1 VQISVVQP
9 HELGA
14 AEIAAWHSMQRAT
27 PSLAGPFLCP
37 EFAIA
42 VGRCRS
48 RARVAVLSDGPQPV
62 GFFAFERR
70 RFGVGVPI
78 GAGLT
83 DFHGLV
89 HAPGAE
95 WDPRELL
102 RACRIQAWEFDHL
115 VPGQLPFQR
124 YQAARVP
131 SPYIDLGEGF
141 EAYHAQLRKRSKS
154 FCKNLA
160 YKGRKLTRDVG
171 EVRFVLDSADA
182 DGLRTLLSWKSQQY
196 RRTGRI
202 DRFAEAGIAGLVEAL
217 LEVRGDGFTG
227 LLSLLYAG
235 DELVAGHFGLGFDGI
250 LGGWFPAYNRD
261 FRSYSPGLVGHLRL
275 AEAAAQAGF
284 TQIDLGKGA
293 KDYKESLKSADSF
306 VGEGI
311 VTGRSALAAA
321 HWARCTPA
329 HWTLRQVKEHPG
341 LFRAA
346 DQVLQRYGRVRSAL
360 RSPPRLDQPAAPQP
374 GQPAGPRPAQRADAE
389 RAPAQWAEH

>member
-1 VQISVVQP
+1 VQISVAQP

-48 RARVAVLSDGPQPV
+48 RARVAVLSDGPQPA

-70 RFGVGVPI
+70 RFGIGVPI

-115 VPGQLPFQR
+115 VPGQLPFRR
-124 YQAARVP
+124 YQAATVP

-141 EAYHAQLRKRSKS
+141 DVYYAQLRQRSKS
-154 FCKNLA
+154 FCRNLA
-160 YKGRKLTRDVG
+160 YKARKLTRDVG
-171 EVRFVLDSADA
+171 EVRFVLDSADTG
-182 DGLRTLLSWKSQQY
+182 GLRRLLSWKSQQY

-202 DRFAEAGIAGLVEAL
+202 DRFSEPGIAEVVEAL
-217 LEVRGDGFTG
+217 LDVRGDGFAG

-235 DELVAGHFGLGFDGI
+235 SELVSAHFGLRFDGI
-250 LGGWFPAYNRD
+250 LGGWFPAYDRE
-261 FRSYSPGLVGHLRL
+261 FHSYSPGLVGHLRL
-275 AEAAAQAGF
+275 AEASALAGI
-284 TQIDLGKGA
+284 TRIDLGKGA
-293 KDYKESLKSADSF
+293 KDYKESLKSADGF
-306 VGEGI
+306 VSEGI
-311 VTGRSALAAA
+311 VTGRSPVAAV
-321 HWARCTPA
+321 HWARCTQA
-329 HWTLRQVKEHPG
+329 HWTARQVKQHPG

-346 DQVLQRYGRVRSAL
+346 DQVLQRYGRVRSVL
-360 RSPPRLDQPAAPQP
+360 RSPPRL
-374 GQPAGPRPAQRADAE
+374 GQPADSPQGQPGEPRPGQRADAE
-389 RAPAQWAEH
+389 PRPPQWAEH